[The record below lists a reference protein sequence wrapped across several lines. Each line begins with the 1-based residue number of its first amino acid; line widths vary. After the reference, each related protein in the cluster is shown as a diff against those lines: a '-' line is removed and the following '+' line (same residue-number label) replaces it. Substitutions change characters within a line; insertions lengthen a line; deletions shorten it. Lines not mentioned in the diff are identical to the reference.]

1 MPSLEWVREL
11 LLLLKRKGKIFF
23 KSKRNYTEEETS
35 KKNEKIVERK
45 TKEAVKEVSRK
56 GGGGGELRSRSNIG
70 WNFLFI
76 PFFSFS
82 KWKLNYEPLKWFK
95 RKTREKNFHLSS
107 TLSSAILESMMEK
120 ERIVRTGCCNHYDA
134 SADFMLVIPVKWF
147 IDCQCDEM
155 NYFIF
160 KIYVI
165 FITNSTSSSSPMPIS
180 FIHSFSTT

>member
-1 MPSLEWVREL
+1 M
-11 LLLLKRKGKIFF
+11 KFH
-23 KSKRNYTEEETS
+23 
-35 KKNEKIVERK
+35 
-45 TKEAVKEVSRK
+45 
-56 GGGGGELRSRSNIG
+56 
-70 WNFLFI
+70 FLFI

-180 FIHSFSTT
+180 FIHSAQHKCKIVIICSILFYNKKKSLRKRLSASREEREDFHYYR